1 MKGNNNGRVF
11 YLCFYSDSEVEDKII
26 TYPSVK
32 PKIDYVAS
40 KIKELGK
47 QVIIVSVAP
56 SVNGKFLGFEKEID
70 ALEKHIYLS
79 SVNRKCKFF
88 QKIET
93 LKCWNQILRFLKNN
107 LNQNDILLVYHSLY
121 NRVWLKR
128 YKTKYKGSF
137 ILEIE
142 DVFSSLSLATK
153 KFEKQEWKLFDL
165 AESCICIN
173 DIVYNKIER
182 VSRKMISYGSYQLP
196 PLYNRVEREKI
207 KIVYAGVIEQE
218 RKAAFLAVQAMRYLP
233 ACYELSVLGFGEAHN
248 IEALQTL
255 IDELNE
261 EKGTSSIKFEGRKS
275 GQEYS
280 QFLQNCDIAL
290 STHAYDE
297 SNIES
302 ANHTFPSKILV
313 YMANGLRVV
322 AQHLEVLEKSA
333 IGELLYFYEKPN
345 PEAIANAIKGIDITA
360 PYDGRER
367 IKELD
372 KKFTEDIKNLLEKM

>member
-11 YLCFYSDSEVEDKII
+11 YLCFYSDPEVEDKII

-47 QVIIVSVAP
+47 KVIIVSVAP

-70 ALEKHIYLS
+70 TLEKHIYLS
-79 SVNRKCKFF
+79 SINRKCKFF

-93 LKCWNQILRFLKNN
+93 LRHWNKILRFLKKN
-107 LNQNDILLVYHSLY
+107 LKEDDILLVYHSLY
-121 NRVWLKR
+121 HRVWLKKYNAR
-128 YKTKYKGSF
+128 YKRSF

-153 KFEKQEWKLFDL
+153 KFKKQEWKLFDL

-233 ACYELSVLGFGEAHN
+233 SHYELRILGFGEAYN
-248 IEALQTL
+248 LEALQVL
-255 IDELNE
+255 IDEVNE
-261 EKGTSSIKFEGRKS
+261 EKGTDSIKFEGRKS
-275 GQEYS
+275 GQEYYK
-280 QFLQNCDIAL
+280 FLQSCDIAL

-333 IGELLYFYEKPN
+333 IGELLYFYGKPN
-345 PEAIANAIKGIDITA
+345 PEAIANTIKGIDMTV
-360 PYDGRER
+360 PYDSRER
-367 IKELD
+367 IEELD
-372 KKFTEDIKNLLEKM
+372 KKFTKDIRKLLEKV

>member
-11 YLCFYSDSEVEDKII
+11 YLCFYSDPEVEDKII

-47 QVIIVSVAP
+47 KVIIVSVAP
-56 SVNGKFLGFEKEID
+56 SVNEKFLGFEKEID
-70 ALEKHIYLS
+70 TLEKHIYLS
-79 SVNRKCKFF
+79 SINRKCKFF

-93 LKCWNQILRFLKNN
+93 LRHWNKIFHFLKKN
-107 LNQNDILLVYHSLY
+107 LKEDDILLVYHSLY
-121 NRVWLKR
+121 HRVWLKKYNTR
-128 YKTKYKGSF
+128 YKRSF

-153 KFEKQEWKLFDL
+153 KFKKQEWKLFDL

-196 PLYNRVEREKI
+196 PLYNKERRKKI
-207 KIVYAGVIEQE
+207 RIVYAGVIEQE

-233 ACYELSVLGFGEAHN
+233 SHYELRILGFGEAYN
-248 IEALQTL
+248 LEALQVL
-255 IDELNE
+255 IDEVNE
-261 EKGTSSIKFEGRKS
+261 EKGTDSIKFEGRKS
-275 GQEYS
+275 GQEYYK
-280 QFLQNCDIAL
+280 FLQSCDIAL

-333 IGELLYFYEKPN
+333 IGELLYFYGKPN
-345 PEAIANAIKGIDITA
+345 PEAIANTIKGIDMTV
-360 PYDGRER
+360 PYDSRER
-367 IKELD
+367 IEELD
-372 KKFTEDIKNLLEKM
+372 KKFTKDIRKLLEKV